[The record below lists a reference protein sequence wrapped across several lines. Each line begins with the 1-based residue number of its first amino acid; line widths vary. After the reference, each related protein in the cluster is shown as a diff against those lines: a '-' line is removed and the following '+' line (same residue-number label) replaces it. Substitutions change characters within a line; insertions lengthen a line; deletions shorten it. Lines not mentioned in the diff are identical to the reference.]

1 MFVYGPADATTI
13 PKLHILV
20 PCLNPDWFYL
30 SGTGLPRL
38 SWKQA
43 VKWVYRSSSLCC
55 VIIGLSVC
63 LSVYVI

>member
-1 MFVYGPADATTI
+1 VFVYGPADATTI
-13 PKLHILV
+13 QKLHILV

-43 VKWVYRSSSLCC
+43 IKWV
-55 VIIGLSVC
+55 
-63 LSVYVI
+63 